1 MINMIITL
9 KKIIKFNLVESAW
22 IFLFFYEILYNSYIL
37 AESVQMLDR
46 TVQPVWPNIF
56 GGIVRHSIQSNECL
70 TIRLLWIIS
79 EKT

>member
-37 AESVQMLDR
+37 AESVQMLGQ